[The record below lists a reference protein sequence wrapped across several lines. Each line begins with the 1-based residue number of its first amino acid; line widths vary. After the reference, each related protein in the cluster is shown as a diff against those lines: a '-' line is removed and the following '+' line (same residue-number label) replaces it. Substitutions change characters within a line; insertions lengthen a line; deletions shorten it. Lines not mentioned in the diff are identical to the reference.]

1 MWGWEGGL
9 HTDTSHQSQ
18 CTPQGEPKVAVPPGT
33 CRSSVLG
40 AVIFLPTTN
49 LMTEPRGL
57 ITATPPPPPTHLP
70 RQQLH
75 APLCPRCP
83 TQVSVR
89 GVSAPRLVQ
98 SNQPPPSP
106 APMASGSAFHFEVA
120 QAGLCTSP
128 GPRPAACA
136 IVWPQR
142 KTIISTQFTVSKH

>member
-1 MWGWEGGL
+1 MWGWERGCTLTRPTSPSAHPRGTKGCCL
-9 HTDTSHQSQ
+9 TRDLSLLCPRGSHLPSHHQPNDRAPRPHHCDTS
-18 CTPQGEPKVAVPPGT
+18 T
-33 CRSSVLG
+33 
-40 AVIFLPTTN
+40 
-49 LMTEPRGL
+49 
-57 ITATPPPPPTHLP
+57 PTHRP
-70 RQQLH
+70 HQQLH
-75 APLCPRCP
+75 APLGPRCS

-106 APMASGSAFHFEVA
+106 APMAPGSAFHFEVA

-128 GPRPAACA
+128 GPRPAACT